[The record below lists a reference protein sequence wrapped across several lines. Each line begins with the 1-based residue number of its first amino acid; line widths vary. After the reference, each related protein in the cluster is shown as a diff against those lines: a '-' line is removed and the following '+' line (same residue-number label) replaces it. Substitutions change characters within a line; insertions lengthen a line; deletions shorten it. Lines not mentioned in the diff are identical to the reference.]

1 MRDRKMEKEF
11 EFIPIDYSDFDFK
24 EENWIKIH
32 GRTKDGKR
40 VCVIDKYEANFWVIL
55 ENKDW
60 KEKEIEEIRK
70 KIEEIEIENNV
81 RKSRVLKTEMEKKN
95 FLGKERK
102 AIRVFITNQKDAL
115 DFSDKIK
122 EIYGIEKTREAD
134 ISIITKYIMDGGVK
148 PLKNYKIEG
157 EIVEKEEFGGIS
169 EVYEFNLY
177 KLNKKEELAKEEI
190 KFEPKILGFDIEA
203 SEFEL
208 GKGEILMIS
217 LYGGKK
223 ENECKKVFTWKK
235 CDKKQDFVSCFKSEE
250 EMIEAFIKEVK
261 KQDPD
266 ILAGYFSDGF
276 DLPYLKACA
285 QKNKI
290 KLSLGL
296 DESQPDFKRGII
308 SQGKIEGIVH
318 VDLFRFIETVFSQY
332 MQSETLSLN
341 EVAGELLNER
351 KEDFDFSRL
360 KKMEED
366 DWKNFF
372 SYNLQDSILTYN
384 LAKKLWPDMYE
395 FSRIIQEPLFD
406 ITRDSMSM
414 HVENYLLHNLKNF
427 NEIAEKRPHHD
438 EIGKRKALGKYE
450 GAFVFQ
456 PKPGL
461 YENVIM
467 FDFTSMYSSVI
478 VSYNLSLSTYS
489 GEKRGTFSVDLEKEK
504 VYFSKEKGFFPLIL
518 EEIIKKRKQYKKE
531 YKNDENPITKA
542 RSNAYKLL
550 ANAAYGYQG
559 FFGARYYCREAAAST
574 AALARKSILETIEK
588 IKKGGFEVIYSDTD
602 SIAFLQEKKNRKEV
616 LEFLEKL
623 NKELPGIMELEL
635 EDFYKRGIW
644 VTKRSGEFGA
654 KKKYALITENGKIK
668 IRGFETVR
676 RDWCQLARELQ
687 NKVLEAILKEGN
699 EKRALELIKKTIQ
712 NLKERKIDKKEILIR
727 TQLKKPINE
736 YLSITPHVIAA
747 QKLQAQGMPVDV
759 GMLIEYFIAET
770 REKKAL
776 VREKVKL
783 PNEKGEY
790 NIDYYLNNQ
799 LLPAVENIIE
809 VFNINIKEIIEGTR
823 QKKLF

>member
-1 MRDRKMEKEF
+1 
-11 EFIPIDYSDFDFK
+11 
-24 EENWIKIH
+24 
-32 GRTKDGKR
+32 
-40 VCVIDKYEANFWVIL
+40 
-55 ENKDW
+55 
-60 KEKEIEEIRK
+60 
-70 KIEEIEIENNV
+70 
-81 RKSRVLKTEMEKKN
+81 
-95 FLGKERK
+95 
-102 AIRVFITNQKDAL
+102 
-115 DFSDKIK
+115 
-122 EIYGIEKTREAD
+122 
-134 ISIITKYIMDGGVK
+134 
-148 PLKNYKIEG
+148 
-157 EIVEKEEFGGIS
+157 
-169 EVYEFNLY
+169 
-177 KLNKKEELAKEEI
+177 
-190 KFEPKILGFDIEA
+190 
-203 SEFEL
+203 
-208 GKGEILMIS
+208 
-217 LYGGKK
+217 
-223 ENECKKVFTWKK
+223 
-235 CDKKQDFVSCFKSEE
+235 
-250 EMIEAFIKEVK
+250 
-261 KQDPD
+261 
-266 ILAGYFSDGF
+266 
-276 DLPYLKACA
+276 
-285 QKNKI
+285 
-290 KLSLGL
+290 
-296 DESQPDFKRGII
+296 
-308 SQGKIEGIVH
+308 
-318 VDLFRFIETVFSQY
+318 